1 MNSGMSAGSTGAS
14 ASGVPAKPAED
25 RWGRKHVAAMT
36 LRAGMVVVP
45 IGGSVVAMAILSR
58 ALPTPTGTSGE
69 LPRLAWWATVLVG
82 SLTAMWSVDRLTRRL
97 APLAALLDMAV
108 LFPGRAPTRVAVA
121 RKAGDLRHLE
131 SLSRHARETNQPS
144 DLADAAVHIL
154 SLVGALRAH
163 DRHTRGHSERVRVYT
178 DLIAA
183 QMKLPTPAV
192 DRLRWAALL
201 HDIGKLRVPT
211 DTLNKPAKLSS
222 REWAVIRQH
231 PAEGARIASALLPW
245 LGEWGLAIAEHH
257 ERFDGSGYP
266 KGLQGKEISV
276 SGRIVGVAD
285 AFEVMTAPRSYKKA
299 MTRSSALAELVRFS
313 GSQFDP
319 DVVRALLQVSAPRL
333 RWAMGPTSWLVGT
346 PVLGAAP
353 SLTAAT
359 VAAQATVGVTA
370 VAVAG
375 VTGLAAPMAAAST
388 SGPPSPSATPAS
400 AVTTPVAGKATPA
413 TKTPAK
419 QNAHHAASPSA
430 TSSPTVRV
438 SPSRATTSTSAT
450 TPALPTQA
458 AHPTHPAP
466 SQAGHPT
473 HATPSA
479 HITPPTPGGK
489 AAQPTLAAATAQPTQ
504 AGKPTTPLRPGGVS
518 TPTQSPQAANSA
530 HGANSR
536 QGSNSEAAHAT
547 PQSLHRPVTESPR

>member
-1 MNSGMSAGSTGAS
+1 MSAGSTS
-14 ASGVPAKPAED
+14 ASSNAIRTAPAED
-25 RWGRKHVAAMT
+25 RWGRRHVAAMT
-36 LRAGMVVVP
+36 LRTAMVVLP
-45 IGGSVVAMAILSR
+45 IGGSVAAMAILSR
-58 ALPTPTGTSGE
+58 ALPTPTPTSGDF
-69 LPRLAWWATVLVG
+69 PRLAWWAAVLLG
-82 SLTAMWSVDRLTRRL
+82 SLIAMWCVDRLTRRL
-97 APLAALLDMAV
+97 APLVALLDMAV
-108 LFPGRAPTRVAVA
+108 LFPGRAPTRMAVA

-131 SLSRHARETNQPS
+131 SLSRHARDTNQPN

-183 QMKLPTPAV
+183 QMKLPSAAV

-211 DTLNKPAKLSS
+211 ETLNKPAKLSS
-222 REWAVIRQH
+222 REWEVVRQH
-231 PAEGARIASALLPW
+231 PLEGARIAEALLPW

-266 KGLQGKEISV
+266 NGLQGKDISV
-276 SGRIVGVAD
+276 SGRIVAVSD

-370 VAVAG
+370 VAVAS
-375 VTGLAAPMAAAST
+375 VTGLGAPMTAAST
-388 SGPPSPSATPAS
+388 SGSASPSATPAS
-400 AVTTPVAGKATPA
+400 AVTTPTPNTA
-413 TKTPAK
+413 AAPKKTTSTQHA
-419 QNAHHAASPSA
+419 NHAASPSPTSTASVIA
-430 TSSPTVRV
+430 THPAKPTHAASPTH
-438 SPSRATTSTSAT
+438 
-450 TPALPTQA
+450 PAKPTQA
-458 AHPTHPAP
+458 ASPTPRALPTPAAHLAKPTPAAHPAKP
-466 SQAGHPT
+466 
-473 HATPSA
+473 
-479 HITPPTPGGK
+479 TPPDQPAKPTSSNQ
-489 AAQPTLAAATAQPTQ
+489 AQHSANSGH
-504 AGKPTTPLRPGGVS
+504 GKP
-518 TPTQSPQAANSA
+518 
-530 HGANSR
+530 
-536 QGSNSEAAHAT
+536 
-547 PQSLHRPVTESPR
+547 